1 MFDIV
6 LGTFLFLSPIF
17 FLPKQIGNI
26 NALQFY
32 QFGVLGNM
40 GYNYLQLQFFCYGIV
55 ALFIVALLSKP
66 QREFNNKWM
75 VVLFSLF
82 CLNVYFHPIGIKMF
96 APVLLGFL
104 LYYLVVVYTKDYKR
118 LFKFIFCASL
128 LNTVF
133 AILQFFN
140 INLLYHST
148 GRIDG
153 LMCLSTHLGAYQAIV
168 LPICYALNPFFVI
181 VPIIGI
187 VLSKSITAI
196 FILLCWLIAISFTGI
211 KIKDRIF
218 NISSFCVSMSLLTLT
233 ILFLLHNWNL
243 ILQKIN
249 IRITVWIPALKD
261 IFNRFFLG
269 YGLKPFSFNSPIGL
283 YENTCSIYLGIAW
296 CLGILVLI
304 PLFML
309 IKDIFK
315 SKNLI
320 LLTSILTA
328 LIIGIEKSIF
338 DYPRLLGTTIILFG
352 FLAVAKGA
360 EYVNQV

>member
-1 MFDIV
+1 
-6 LGTFLFLSPIF
+6 
-17 FLPKQIGNI
+17 
-26 NALQFY
+26 
-32 QFGVLGNM
+32 
-40 GYNYLQLQFFCYGIV
+40 
-55 ALFIVALLSKP
+55 
-66 QREFNNKWM
+66 
-75 VVLFSLF
+75 
-82 CLNVYFHPIGIKMF
+82 
-96 APVLLGFL
+96 
-104 LYYLVVVYTKDYKR
+104 
-118 LFKFIFCASL
+118 
-128 LNTVF
+128 
-133 AILQFFN
+133 
-140 INLLYHST
+140 
-148 GRIDG
+148 
-153 LMCLSTHLGAYQAIV
+153 MCLSTHLGAYQAIV